1 MDNAIISLLVL
12 LLPFAAL
19 GQKED
24 LYYFSGKDSTLFGVK
39 TATGK
44 IIIPP
49 IYGSYLAN
57 AGEKVKEREI
67 LLIDRAAGTDS
78 MGYSYRSKLFDRKG
92 NFLYSPF
99 WFDNGID
106 YFVEGLRRFVE
117 NGKMGFADYNGK
129 IVIPAK
135 YNIVDPFYRGY
146 AVACLDCKYTRHSD
160 DEEHCCGW
168 LGTQYALIDRS
179 GNIVHTL
186 REDVS
191 RVLTDSILVALNI
204 IPPVTP
210 QEERLIHTLEKLKE
224 VRDLSKQNDG
234 NICAV
239 VAERPKDKN
248 GYYLIVFR
256 IKESYSFGDL
266 QFLIKPDGKTILHLD
281 SNGNIE
287 TLAAWRKNQ

>member
-39 TATGK
+39 TSTGK

-57 AGEKVKEREI
+57 AGEKVTGREI
-67 LLIDRAAGTDS
+67 LLIDKNADTDP
-78 MGYSYRSKLFDRKG
+78 MGYDYRYKVFDRSG
-92 NFLYSPF
+92 NLLYVPY
-99 WFDNGID
+99 WYDNGAD
-106 YFVEGLRRFVE
+106 YYAEGLRRFVE

-129 IVIPAK
+129 KIIPAE
-135 YNIVDPFYRGY
+135 YNMIEPFYRGN
-146 AVACLDCKYTRHSD
+146 ALACLDCKYVRFND
-160 DEEHCCGW
+160 DDEHCCGYA
-168 LGTQYALIDRS
+168 GTRYAIINRS
-179 GNIVHTL
+179 GNIVHELKNKLPYGLSDSMLITL
-186 REDVS
+186 N
-191 RVLTDSILVALNI
+191 LIQPT
-204 IPPVTP
+204 TT
-210 QEERLIHTLEKLKE
+210 QEQSLIHTLEKLKE

-239 VAERPKDKN
+239 VAERPKGKN

-266 QFLIKPDGKTILHLD
+266 CFLIKPDGKTILHLD

-287 TLAAWRKNQ
+287 SLAAWRKNQ